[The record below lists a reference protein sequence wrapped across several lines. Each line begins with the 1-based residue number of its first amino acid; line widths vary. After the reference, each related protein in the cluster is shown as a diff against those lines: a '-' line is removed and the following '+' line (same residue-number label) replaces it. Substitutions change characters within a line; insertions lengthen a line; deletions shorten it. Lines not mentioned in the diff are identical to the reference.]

1 MKMTDAMKQVLTFA
15 LIALVLVVI
24 IPMVKRSL
32 KPIPGVQARV
42 REIFTITLDSSADPA
57 FRWDLLATDRAKVQL
72 LNQPDAEDAVARTE
86 VWTFRALA
94 PGKVTLYFGYI
105 RIGYPNSVA
114 IRTHAVLLTV
124 NP

>member
-1 MKMTDAMKQVLTFA
+1 MPDAMKQVLTFA

-42 REIFTITLDSSADPA
+42 GETFTVTLDSSADPA
-57 FRWDLLATDRAKVQL
+57 FRWDLLATDRTKVQL
-72 LNQPDAEDAVARTE
+72 LDQPDTKEAVARTE
-86 VWTFRALA
+86 VWTFRAIA

-105 RIGYPNSVA
+105 RIGYPNLVA
-114 IRTHAVLLTV
+114 VRTHSVLLTV